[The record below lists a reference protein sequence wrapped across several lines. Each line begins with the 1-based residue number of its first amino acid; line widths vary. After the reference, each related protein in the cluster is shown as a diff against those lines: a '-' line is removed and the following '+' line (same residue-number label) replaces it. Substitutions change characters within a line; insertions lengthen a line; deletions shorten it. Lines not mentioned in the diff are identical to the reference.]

1 MSVITN
7 ILISFP
13 VTVILSVT
21 VVAVVL
27 SPVLP
32 FISSVALGIID
43 YGVKYVNF
51 VINYIGSRS
60 FATTRLP
67 QWVAFVAVLV
77 ILVVFHVLITCK
89 KRRDMLK
96 LKEMNQK
103 IIKEGG
109 DRKKWQLFL
118 KKP

>member
-1 MSVITN
+1 M
-7 ILISFP
+7 
-13 VTVILSVT
+13 
-21 VVAVVL
+21 
-27 SPVLP
+27 
-32 FISSVALGIID
+32 ALHIID
-43 YGVKYVNF
+43 H
-51 VINYIGSRS
+51 
-60 FATTRLP
+60 P
-67 QWVAFVAVLV
+67 LV
-77 ILVVFHVLITCK
+77 ILVVFHLLITCK